1 MRNIY
6 SCLMIAF
13 ALIGAQ
19 QCTAQYGT
27 FGEATCPE
35 DSAAVDDIIYY
46 GELLDMS
53 GGYDTGD
60 TVFDFTV
67 YDFDGNA
74 LESLHGIER

>member
-53 GGYDTGD
+53 GGYVPATPSLTSPFMIL
-60 TVFDFTV
+60 TVTP
-67 YDFDGNA
+67 
-74 LESLHGIER
+74 